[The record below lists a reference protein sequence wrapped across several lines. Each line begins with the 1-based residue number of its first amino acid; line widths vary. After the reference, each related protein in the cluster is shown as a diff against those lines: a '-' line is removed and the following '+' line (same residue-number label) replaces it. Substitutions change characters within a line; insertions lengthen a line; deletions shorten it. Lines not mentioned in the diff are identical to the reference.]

1 MKLWPRENNNYII
14 FTSQSELYI
23 VHYILTSTV
32 WTNLKTDT
40 PSLIADI
47 GGTNARFALVNSP
60 EALPYDP
67 KTLPCAEFSTLA
79 DAAEAYLNLVA
90 GPRPQTAVF
99 SIATPVTGD
108 QLHMT
113 NHVWTSSI
121 QKTRESLGL
130 TSLRIINDYTA
141 LALSLPHLTDD
152 DYQQVGGEQS
162 PQGQIMAVLGPGT
175 GLGVSGVIQVGKH
188 WAPLQG
194 EGGHV
199 SYGPL
204 DKHEAGIIDIIR
216 EKYDHVSAE
225 RLVSGPGLLL
235 LYQSIS
241 EFHCSRAQALEPK
254 EITAMAIEKKS
265 PAAVEAVAMFCA
277 ILGTLAGNL
286 ALTLGARAGIFIGG
300 GIIPQLGEYFHNSSF
315 RSRFEKH
322 GRFKQYLEKIPTY
335 VIRSKYPTLCGA
347 AVALGPDYV
356 NLGFTS
362 DESIDD

>member
-1 MKLWPRENNNYII
+1 
-14 FTSQSELYI
+14 
-23 VHYILTSTV
+23 
-32 WTNLKTDT
+32 LKKDA

-47 GGTNARFALVNSP
+47 GGTNARFALVDSP
-60 EALPYDP
+60 DALPYEP
-67 KTLPCAEFSTLA
+67 KTLPCADYVTLA
-79 DAAEAYLNLVA
+79 DAAEAYLDQVG
-90 GPRPQTAVF
+90 GPRPKTAAI

-108 QLHMT
+108 QLKMT
-113 NHVWTSSI
+113 NHVWTPSI
-121 QKTRESLGL
+121 RQTRESLGL

-199 SYGPL
+199 SYGPI
-204 DKHEAGIIDIIR
+204 DKHEAGIIEIIR
-216 EKYDHVSAE
+216 KKYDHVSAE
-225 RLVSGPGLLL
+225 RLVSGPGLSL
-235 LYQSIS
+235 LYQSIA
-241 EFHCSRAQALEPK
+241 EFHCFQAQALEPK
-254 EITAMAIEKKS
+254 DITAMAIEKKS
-265 PAAVEAVAMFCA
+265 PAAIEAVAMFCA
-277 ILGTLAGNL
+277 ILGTVAGNL

-300 GIIPQLGEYFHNSSF
+300 GIIPQLGEYFHNSPF
-315 RSRFEKH
+315 RSRFENH
-322 GRFKQYLEKIPTY
+322 GRLGQYLEKIPTY

-347 AVALGPDYV
+347 AVALGRDYI

-362 DESIDD
+362 DESLDAR

>member
-1 MKLWPRENNNYII
+1 MK
-14 FTSQSELYI
+14 
-23 VHYILTSTV
+23 
-32 WTNLKTDT
+32 KDT

-47 GGTNARFALVNSP
+47 GGTNARFALVDSP
-60 EALPYDP
+60 EALPYEP
-67 KTLPCAEFSTLA
+67 KTLPCADYATLA
-79 DAAEAYLNLVA
+79 DAAEAYLNQVG
-90 GPRPQTAVF
+90 GPQPKTAVI

-108 QLHMT
+108 RLHMT
-113 NHVWTSSI
+113 NHVWTPSI
-121 QKTRESLGL
+121 RQTRESLGL

-199 SYGPL
+199 SYGPI
-204 DKHEAGIIDIIR
+204 DKQEAGIIEIIR
-216 EKYDHVSAE
+216 KKYDHVSAE
-225 RLVSGPGLLL
+225 RLVSGPGLSL
-235 LYQSIS
+235 LYQSIA
-241 EFHCSRAQALEPK
+241 EFHSFRVQALEPRD
-254 EITAMAIEKKS
+254 ITAMAIEGKS

-277 ILGTLAGNL
+277 ILGTVAGNL

-300 GIIPQLGEYFHNSSF
+300 GIIPQLGEYFHKSPF
-315 RSRFEKH
+315 RTRFENH
-322 GRFKQYLEKIPTY
+322 GRLGQYLEKIPTY

-347 AVALGPDYV
+347 AVALGRDYA
-356 NLGFTS
+356 NLGFTNA
-362 DESIDD
+362 EAI